1 MRRLWCGFWL
11 SLAMMTIVSAGSAT
25 ADSSRV
31 VVEPAP
37 VASLEPAATA
47 KLWRELGTTRSRQ
60 ARAQADCRP
69 LRAVF
74 YTATDYLRLATKLAA
89 NASPCAEYY
98 VSI

>member
-1 MRRLWCGFWL
+1 
-11 SLAMMTIVSAGSAT
+11 ATVVSAGSAT
-25 ADSSRV
+25 ANATRV
-31 VVEPAP
+31 AAEPAS

-47 KLWRELGTTRSRQ
+47 KLWRELVTTRSRQ
-60 ARAQADCRP
+60 ARAQADCRS

-98 VSI
+98 VSVPPLVADKTQPR